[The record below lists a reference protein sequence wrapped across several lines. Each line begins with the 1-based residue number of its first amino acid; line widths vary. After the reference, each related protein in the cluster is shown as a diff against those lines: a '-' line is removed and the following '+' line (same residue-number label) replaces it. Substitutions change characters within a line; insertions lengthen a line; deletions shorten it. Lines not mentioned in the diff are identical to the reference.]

1 MDGAMNAASADNY
14 FLGEKT
20 TTHMPDDVD
29 TVPDGNGWAN
39 KVDGETVS
47 NYRLKRRAVEEGRK
61 RAKKNS
67 SEHRIRDQD
76 GTISEKNSHGNDPH
90 PPDG

>member
-1 MDGAMNAASADNY
+1 
-14 FLGEKT
+14 
-20 TTHMPDDVD
+20 MPDVVD
-29 TVPDGNGWAN
+29 TVPDGNGWMN
-39 KVDGETVS
+39 EVDGEAVS
-47 NYRLKRRAVEEGRK
+47 NHRLKRRAVEEGRK

-76 GTISEKNSHGNDPH
+76 GTTSEKNSHGNDPH